1 MSFKFSLQK
10 ILELR
15 EEEVNFAQTQFN
27 LAQNK
32 ILQLKNL
39 LESERHLYFSDREE
53 LNTAVKKVEFTEIQI
68 FEKSLT
74 LRQTKMMELLKNLRE
89 VQKDKNEKE
98 NILIQAKLNKKV
110 IEKLYQIKEKE
121 FEKKELMREQY
132 LLDEIAILNHKK
144 NNYEEENE

>member
-32 ILQLKNL
+32 ILQLKTL
-39 LESERHLYFSDREE
+39 LESERHLYFNDREE
-53 LNTAVKKVEFTEIQI
+53 LNAAVKKVEFTEIQI
-68 FEKSLT
+68 FERSLT
-74 LRQTKMMELLKNLRE
+74 LRQSKMMELLKNLRE
-89 VQKDKNEKE
+89 VQKEKNEKE
-98 NILIQAKLNKKV
+98 NILVQAKLNKKV
-110 IEKLYQIKEKE
+110 IEKLYEIKEKE
-121 FEKKELMREQY
+121 YEKKELMREQY

-144 NNYEEENE
+144 NSYEEENE

>member
-110 IEKLYQIKEKE
+110 IEK
-121 FEKKELMREQY
+121 
-132 LLDEIAILNHKK
+132 
-144 NNYEEENE
+144 

>member
-15 EEEVNFAQTQFN
+15 EEEVNLAQTQFN

-32 ILQLKNL
+32 ILQLKTL

-89 VQKDKNEKE
+89 VQKEKNEKE